1 MKIWTVMLVGAFTWL
16 AATTVSHA
24 TTELERCKND
34 IRKMWEQTIEEMPK
48 LIEKKIQRDLGQE
61 LLDAKTDEE
70 RKSILT
76 SYILGRALLAPLFTT
91 EFYRYAIMPNIE
103 AEMAQMRNAQVCW
116 VVKEHT
122 ALQLEQMM
130 EQIKAELD
138 KN

>member
-1 MKIWTVMLVGAFTWL
+1 MRHVIV
-16 AATTVSHA
+16 ATLLLSLTTASHA

-34 IRKMWEQTIEEMPK
+34 IREMWEQTIKEMPK

-70 RKSILT
+70 RESILT
-76 SYILGRALLAPLFTT
+76 GYILGRTLLAPLFTA
-91 EFYRYAIMPNIE
+91 EFYRDVVMPRIE
-103 AEMAQMRNAQVCW
+103 AEMAQIRNAQACW

>member
-16 AATTVSHA
+16 AAAMASHA

-48 LIEKKIQRDLGQE
+48 LLEKKIQHDLGQE
-61 LLDAKTDEE
+61 LLNAKTDEE
-70 RKSILT
+70 RKSILD
-76 SYILGRALLAPLFTT
+76 RELLAPMFTA
-91 EFYRYAIMPNIE
+91 EFYKDVVMLHIE
-103 AEMAQMRNAQVCW
+103 DGIARMRNAQVCW
-116 VVKEHT
+116 AVKERT

-130 EQIKAELD
+130 EQIKVEFD